1 MFNLDENKV
10 CKNCLKGK
18 IIKVNGDILCN
29 VNGIVSPSFSCKKY
43 RSIKLKHFSINTL
56 KCHQCAYFKFCEEIP
71 EGKIGVCRL
80 FTERKFNGNKKKA
93 CSRII
98 LTAI

>member
-1 MFNLDENKV
+1 MI
-10 CKNCLKGK
+10 K
-18 IIKVNGDILCN
+18 ITGDILCN
-29 VNGIVSPSFSCKKY
+29 INGIVSPSFSCKKH
-43 RSIKLKHFSINTL
+43 RSIIPKHFCLTPL
-56 KCHQCAYFKFCEEIP
+56 KCSQCAYFKSCEDAP

-98 LTAI
+98 LAAV